1 MSERRRWV
9 KRERATVAKRRRTE
23 LLEDLLEIAAMLP
36 WWVGLILAVLTYWPL
51 HHYASAEV
59 PASVAPGQL
68 GQLVT
73 GQFIKTLASVGQYLI
88 PGALAVGAAASFLGR
103 RKRAALVTDLGG
115 DPSGGTLRSMSWQ
128 DFELLVGELFRR
140 RGYTVLETGGGGADG
155 GVDLKLRK
163 DKELFLVQCKQWR
176 AYKVSVSVVRELLGA
191 MVAEGAAGGFVVTSG
206 TFTAEARDFAKGRN
220 VELIDG
226 AGLSAMIGKVRR
238 SPVTAQPS
246 AGTAESS
253 EPLCPV
259 CGRPMVRRVARRGTK
274 AGQAFW
280 GCSSYPQCRGVR
292 AIE

>member
-1 MSERRRWV
+1 M
-9 KRERATVAKRRRTE
+9 AKRRKTGV
-23 LLEDLLEIAAMLP
+23 LEDLFEIAAMLP
-36 WWVGLILAVLTYWPL
+36 WWVGLILAVVTYWTL
-51 HHYASAEV
+51 HHYAAAEV
-59 PASVAPGQL
+59 STSVAQGQL
-68 GQLVT
+68 GQFVT
-73 GQFIKTLASVGQYLI
+73 GQFTKTLASVGQYLI
-88 PGALAVGAAASFLGR
+88 PGALVVGAAASFLGR

-226 AGLSAMIGKVRR
+226 AGLSAMVGKVRR

-259 CGRPMVRRVARRGTK
+259 CGRPMVRRVARQGTK